1 MKAIDVVYSV
11 LAQSNIST
19 IVREVI
25 ASPLPAYQRLAL
37 VQNIEQC
44 ISTCEGALDDGYQ
57 VQDLPR
63 VLGGKGTLLDV
74 FKSYARTLEEQY
86 KMTLQEYIPLQ
97 NAVDAATYGYAERRN
112 ITIEESMV
120 DGMHVVVFGMKGY
133 IQPLF
138 VLYACQD
145 GSFSW
150 KQNISLAPSVKEE
163 LPAYYQ
169 NCKMLRVMI
178 EYVAKEHSY
187 EINAKK

>member
-1 MKAIDVVYSV
+1 
-11 LAQSNIST
+11 
-19 IVREVI
+19 
-25 ASPLPAYQRLAL
+25 
-37 VQNIEQC
+37 
-44 ISTCEGALDDGYQ
+44 
-57 VQDLPR
+57 
-63 VLGGKGTLLDV
+63 
-74 FKSYARTLEEQY
+74 
-86 KMTLQEYIPLQ
+86 
-97 NAVDAATYGYAERRN
+97 
-112 ITIEESMV
+112 MV

-187 EINAKK
+187 EINAKNETQYNCWWSNYRSVRRSR